1 MSLKSL
7 DCIRLLSH
15 MLWMEIFVCHALILL
30 IVDGIL
36 YYLSR
41 FVLTRRLYD
50 KSVPGERR
58 KAEELVHSM
67 VDTALEMEGTCTG
80 GTLHRDPR

>member
-15 MLWMEIFVCHALILL
+15 MLWMGTSVCLALILL

-36 YYLSR
+36 YLESD
-41 FVLTRRLYD
+41 FVLTSRLYD

-67 VDTALEMEGTCTG
+67 VDRALEMEGTCTG
-80 GTLHRDPR
+80 GTLHLDCH